1 MTFPVPYPKAPIVE
15 ALVEL
20 RVSSEEPRSLDD
32 LLLLRNTEQNAYPEL
47 QVQYGIEQRIQVGE
61 AVTTAT
67 HHERLGHV
75 LVDASKQ
82 QIVQVAPLRFAF
94 SRLAPYQSWEPFMSE
109 AVRLFDEYKR
119 IANVGRIDQLTVRY
133 INRIDI
139 PLASVEL
146 KDYLRTGPE
155 ISSSLPQGLDAYFFQ
170 VRLPL
175 PDFGVATTIN
185 ETIAEP
191 SHPGTTAL
199 ILDIEVSRN
208 TSLDPEARDV
218 LEAELEQLR
227 AAKNFVFESCITDAS
242 RRLFY

>member
-20 RVSSEEPRSLDD
+20 RVSSKEPRALDD
-32 LLLLRNTEQNAYPEL
+32 LLALRFAEENAYPEL
-47 QVQYGIEQRIQVGE
+47 QAQFGIEQRIQVGA
-61 AVTTAT
+61 AVTTET
-67 HHERLGHV
+67 HHERVGHV
-75 LVDASKQ
+75 LVDAGKQ

-109 AVRLFDEYKR
+109 AVRLFDAYQR
-119 IANVGRIDQLTVRY
+119 IAHVDKIDQLAVRY
-133 INRIDI
+133 INRIDV

-146 KDYLRTGPE
+146 KDYLLTGPE
-155 ISSSLPQGLDAYFFQ
+155 ISRALPQGLDAYFFQ

-175 PDFGVATTIN
+175 PEFGVATTIN

-191 SHPGTTAL
+191 AHPGVTAL
-199 ILDIEVSRN
+199 ILDIEVSRD
-208 TSLDPEARDV
+208 TALDPGARDV
-218 LEAELEQLR
+218 LEGELEQLR